1 MTAAPELATEVAA
14 ILKEAAKTPPPP
26 AVLRIVPD
34 DGAASVTIDGPG
46 GTVERWRIEHV
57 DDERLATLRE
67 LDKLAVLL
75 ALALAHARRAA
86 A

>member
-1 MTAAPELATEVAA
+1 VSAAIDPAAEVAA

-67 LDKLAVLL
+67 IDRLAVLV
-75 ALALAHARRAA
+75 ALALAFARSAS
-86 A
+86 